1 MTDMS
6 AVPAGYHALQK
17 NSTREAILD
26 AVERCLST
34 GGLDQITFSQV
45 AQEAGVSERTV
56 YRHFETKELMLE
68 AFWRRLQQTLGIE
81 RSTRSWKDYLDTR
94 PEAFEQMENRE
105 RLIRAVMQSA
115 QAHDARLRINAARQA
130 GIRRVVTDGVGKL
143 PEPAFT
149 ELCALVHLLGS
160 APAWA
165 ALRDYWGI
173 DGARA
178 GRVVAR
184 AIAALASAA
193 TRSGGPA

>member
-1 MTDMS
+1 MS
-6 AVPAGYHALQK
+6 TAPAGFHALQK

-26 AVERCLST
+26 AVERCLSK
-34 GGLDQITFSQV
+34 GGLDEITFNQV

-68 AFWRRLQQTLGIE
+68 AFWGRIQQTLGIE
-81 RSTRSWKDYLDTR
+81 RSTRSWKDYLETR
-94 PEAFEQMENRE
+94 PEAFEQMEKRE
-105 RLIRAVMQSA
+105 RLIRAVMQSV
-115 QAHDARLRINAARQA
+115 QAAGARKRINAQRQA
-130 GIRRVVTDGVGKL
+130 GIRRVVADGVGKL

-165 ALRDYWGI
+165 ALKDYWGI

-184 AIAALASAA
+184 AIATLACAA
-193 TRSGGPA
+193 TQPKGPA